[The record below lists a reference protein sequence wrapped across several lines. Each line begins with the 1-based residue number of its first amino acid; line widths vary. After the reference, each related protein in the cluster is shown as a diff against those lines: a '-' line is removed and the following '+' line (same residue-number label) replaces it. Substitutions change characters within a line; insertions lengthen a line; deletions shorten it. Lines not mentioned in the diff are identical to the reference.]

1 MMIVQSGT
9 TQKTSSD
16 SDIIMNYYGKYGK
29 LLGFKSLHDS
39 TTLDQRTATEH

>member
-16 SDIIMNYYGKYGK
+16 SDIMNYYGKYGK